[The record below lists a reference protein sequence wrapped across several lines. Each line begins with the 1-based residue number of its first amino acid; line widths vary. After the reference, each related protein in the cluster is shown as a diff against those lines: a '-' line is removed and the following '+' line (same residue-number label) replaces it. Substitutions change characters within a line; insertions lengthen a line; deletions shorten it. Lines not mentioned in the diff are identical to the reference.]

1 MHNFFFNGGMPGGMP
16 GGHRRPQRPNEK
28 PEDKDVRL
36 KKYIYSV
43 SSPDGTFLSPFHNLC
58 RLSLS
63 VSLSPHTIILN

>member
-36 KKYIYSV
+36 KNIYIRFRHPTERFS
-43 SSPDGTFLSPFHNLC
+43 LPFTIC
-58 RLSLS
+58 VASLSLF
-63 VSLSPHTIILN
+63 LYLHTPSY